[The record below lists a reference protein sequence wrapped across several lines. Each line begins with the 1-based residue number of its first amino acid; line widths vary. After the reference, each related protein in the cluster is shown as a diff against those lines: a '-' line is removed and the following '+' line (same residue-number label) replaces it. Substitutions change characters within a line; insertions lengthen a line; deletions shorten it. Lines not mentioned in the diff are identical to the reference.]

1 MIIEATTVLPCR
13 ACEAPARHAL
23 TYANGQWEC
32 QTCGMIRKLAPVPVV
47 DPEAAWTA
55 SEAESGEDFTA
66 RIVATVNARR
76 RVLALRD

>member
-1 MIIEATTVLPCR
+1 MLIIEATTVLPCR

-23 TYANGQWEC
+23 TY
-32 QTCGMIRKLAPVPVV
+32 APVPVV